1 MIKDFQKSRRR
12 IKFEVTYLVFVR
24 SGSADTDSDDSD
36 SG

>member
-1 MIKDFQKSRRR
+1 MIKDYQKSRRR
-12 IKFEVTYLVFVR
+12 IKFEDLVFVR